1 MAEFNIKEILIRAA
15 FDYVGPHFPDWW
27 KKNKRRYG
35 LPDLSAINSKQL
47 LGAKY
52 FMQLKLSYKGQ
63 IYMLPNEPLISIGLT
78 KTIVKTVT
86 VGKYKKGTVKEYINT
101 DDYIISIKGVCVDK
115 YDPEVY
121 PSDQVRSLDELANIS
136 GALQVEENA
145 FFELFGIRSIVI
157 EDIQFDEMIGESGM
171 QRYTIKAIS
180 DTDFFA
186 DLNEKDKT
194 KINLLS

>member
-15 FDYVGPHFPDWW
+15 FDYVGPHFPEWW

-35 LPDLSAINSKQL
+35 LPDLGAINSKQL

-63 IYMLPNEPLISIGLT
+63 IYMLPNEPLVSIGLA

-121 PSDQVRSLDELANIS
+121 PSDQVKALDELVNIS
-136 GALQVEENA
+136 DALQVEENA

-186 DLNEKDKT
+186 DLNEKDQS
-194 KINLLS
+194 KINLLA

>member
-1 MAEFNIKEILIRAA
+1 MAKFDIKEVLIRAA
-15 FDYVGPHFPDWW
+15 LDYVGPHFPEWW
-27 KKNKRRYG
+27 KKNKIKYG
-35 LPDLSAINSKQL
+35 LPDLSAINGRQL

-63 IYMLPNEPLISIGLT
+63 LFVLPNEPLVSIGLT

-101 DDYIISIKGVCVDK
+101 DDYVISIKGVCIDK
-115 YDPEVY
+115 YDPAIY
-121 PSDQVRSLDELANIS
+121 PSDQVKSLNELANIND
-136 GALQVEENA
+136 ALEVEENA
-145 FFELFGIRSIVI
+145 FFELFGIRSLVI

-171 QRYTIKAIS
+171 QKYSIKAIS

-186 DLNEKDKT
+186 NLNEKDKT

>member
-1 MAEFNIKEILIRAA
+1 MAQFNIKEILIRAA
-15 FDYVGPHFPDWW
+15 LDYVGPHFPDWW
-27 KKNKRRYG
+27 KKNKIKYG

-63 IYMLPNEPLISIGLT
+63 VYMLPNEPLVSIGLT

-101 DDYIISIKGVCVDK
+101 DDYTISIKGVCVDK
-115 YDPEVY
+115 YDPDMY
-121 PSDQVRSLDELANIS
+121 PSDQVKSLNELANIND
-136 GALQVEENA
+136 ALQVEENA
-145 FFELFGIRSIVI
+145 FFELFGIRTLVI
-157 EDIQFDEMIGESGM
+157 EDIQFDEMIGESGL
-171 QRYTIKAIS
+171 QKYSIKAIS

-194 KINLLS
+194 KINLLA

>member
-1 MAEFNIKEILIRAA
+1 MAQFNIKEVLIRAA
-15 FDYVGPHFPDWW
+15 LDYVGPHFPEWW
-27 KKNKRRYG
+27 KMNKKKYG

-52 FMQLKLSYKGQ
+52 FMQLKLSYNGQ
-63 IYMLPNEPLISIGLT
+63 EYMLPNEPLVSIGLT

-115 YDPEVY
+115 YDPEIY
-121 PSDQVRSLDELANIS
+121 PSEQVKSLNELANIND
-136 GALQVEENA
+136 ALQVEENA

-157 EDIQFDEMIGESGM
+157 EDIQFDEMIGESGL
-171 QRYTIKAIS
+171 QRYSIKAIS

-194 KINLLS
+194 KINLLA

>member
-1 MAEFNIKEILIRAA
+1 MAQFNIKEILVRAA
-15 FDYVGPHFPDWW
+15 VDYVGPHFPIWW
-27 KKNKRRYG
+27 KKNKKKYS
-35 LPDLSAINSKQL
+35 LPDLSSINSKQL

-63 IYMLPNEPLISIGLT
+63 IFMLPNEPLVSIGLT

-101 DDYIISIKGVCVDK
+101 DDYVISIKGVCVDK
-115 YDPEVY
+115 YDPELY
-121 PSDQVRSLDELANIS
+121 PSDQVKSLNELVDIND
-136 GALQVEENA
+136 ALQVEENA
-145 FFELFGIRSIVI
+145 FFELFGIRSLVI
-157 EDIQFDEMIGESGM
+157 EDIQFDEMIGESGL
-171 QRYTIKAIS
+171 QKYSIKAIS

-194 KINLLS
+194 KINLLT